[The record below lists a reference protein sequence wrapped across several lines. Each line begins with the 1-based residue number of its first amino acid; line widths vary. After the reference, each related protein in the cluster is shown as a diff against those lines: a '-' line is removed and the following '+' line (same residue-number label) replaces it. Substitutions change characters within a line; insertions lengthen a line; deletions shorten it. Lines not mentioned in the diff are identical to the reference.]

1 MLTNVKGKLTGLAVA
16 AIMLAGA
23 SALSAQ
29 MSRGFRGNVVG
40 VDGKPLVKA
49 VVTFVNVEN
58 NAKYT
63 IKTDKKGN
71 FAYYTLPLATFDVTV
86 TPPGGGEP
94 VLIQKGLKSEFGT
107 TVRFTINMALV
118 EQQAAGEGAPPPGM
132 TKEQAADYAK
142 KVAAANAANAKVGQ
156 LNTLLKQNKEF
167 VAAKQYDKAVAVM
180 QQAVAIDQTHDVLYA
195 NLAEDLDHAKH
206 YNQSAAA
213 YQKAIALKP
222 TDAGYVINLGTV
234 LSKAGKIDEANAAFA
249 KAAAMD
255 PTQAKTAMYN
265 MGVVLLNQG
274 NMAGAEAAFT
284 KLLTLDPTNADAWY
298 YKGICLLGQAKTDPK
313 TQKLIPPPGTAEALK
328 QSIKLAPNGPN
339 AKNAQA
345 ALQTI
350 GGGN

>member
-1 MLTNVKGKLTGLAVA
+1 MSKEEA
-16 AIMLAGA
+16 A
-23 SALSAQ
+23 
-29 MSRGFRGNVVG
+29 
-40 VDGKPLVKA
+40 
-49 VVTFVNVEN
+49 E
-58 NAKYT
+58 
-63 IKTDKKGN
+63 
-71 FAYYTLPLATFDVTV
+71 
-86 TPPGGGEP
+86 
-94 VLIQKGLKSEFGT
+94 
-107 TVRFTINMALV
+107 
-118 EQQAAGEGAPPPGM
+118 
-132 TKEQAADYAK
+132 YAK

-156 LNTLLKQNKEF
+156 LNQLLKQNKEF

-180 QQAVAIDQTHDVLYA
+180 QQAVAIDQTHDVLFA

-222 TDAGYVINLGTV
+222 TDAGYVINLGSV
-234 LSKAGKIDEANAAFA
+234 LAKAGKIDAANEAFT

-274 NMAGAEAAFT
+274 NMKDAEAAFT
-284 KLLTLDPTNADAWY
+284 KLLTLDPNNADAWY
-298 YKGICLLGQAKTDPK
+298 YKGICLLGQAQTDPK
-313 TQKLIPPPGTAEALK
+313 TQKLIPPAGTVEALK

-350 GGGN
+350 GGGK